1 MSNRK
6 YNWQVQKGVFVS
18 IRYYF
23 ACFMCKMKNIRRVF
37 CYYEDYCVP
46 SHQFF
51 SKKGKQ

>member
-1 MSNRK
+1 MSDWK
-6 YNWQVQKGVFVS
+6 YNWQVQKGVFGS

-23 ACFMCKMKNIRRVF
+23 ACFMCKMKNIGRVF
-37 CYYEDYCVP
+37 CYCEDYCVP